1 MGQPAAKKGDSIVCA
16 DIHTVVDPQGV
27 AVQLPNPFNGSISDG
42 CVDSVK
48 IGGKPAAVKGSKA
61 KNSPKHLPP
70 PTMQF
75 QRQPNDEGEITA
87 GSSTVNIG
95 GQPAAR
101 LGDQAKTCSELPVPA
116 AVVVAGPPTV
126 MIGG

>member
-1 MGQPAAKKGDSIVCA
+1 
-16 DIHTVVDPQGV
+16 
-27 AVQLPNPFNGSISDG
+27 
-42 CVDSVK
+42 
-48 IGGKPAAVKGSKA
+48 
-61 KNSPKHLPP
+61 
-70 PTMQF
+70 MQF

-116 AVVVAGPPTV
+116 AGGGAGPATG